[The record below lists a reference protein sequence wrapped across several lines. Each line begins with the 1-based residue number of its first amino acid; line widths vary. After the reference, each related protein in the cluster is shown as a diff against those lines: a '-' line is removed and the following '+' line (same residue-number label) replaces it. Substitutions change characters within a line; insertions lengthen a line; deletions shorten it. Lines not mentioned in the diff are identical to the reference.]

1 MTLGTFLIL
10 FLIGLAMALT
20 FQLAWMYWILAAA
33 GAWVLVQLIRR

>member
-10 FLIGLAMALT
+10 FLIGLAVALT
-20 FQLAWMYWILAAA
+20 FQWVWMFWVLAAA